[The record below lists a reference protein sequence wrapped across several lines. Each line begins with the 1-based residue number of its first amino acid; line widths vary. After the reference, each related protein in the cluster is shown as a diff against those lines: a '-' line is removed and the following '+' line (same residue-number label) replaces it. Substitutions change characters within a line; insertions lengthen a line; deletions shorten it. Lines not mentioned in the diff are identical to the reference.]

1 MVDIL
6 KIVKPLEESGLL
18 VKSVSEIVENEAKEQ
33 NGGFVPILLAALPA
47 GSLGSV
53 LTGRGRIRAGEETN
67 LKLMVFI
74 QEIIYL

>member
-18 VKSVSEIVENEAKEQ
+18 VKSVSEIVENEAKEH
-33 NGGFVPILLAALPA
+33 NGGFVPILLAPLPA
-47 GSLGSV
+47 GSLGSA
-53 LTGRGRIRAGEETN
+53 LTGRGRIRAGEELN

>member
-18 VKSVSEIVENEAKEQ
+18 VKSLSEIFENKTKEQ
-33 NGGFVPILLAALPA
+33 NGGFVPILLAALAA
-47 GSLGSV
+47 GSLGSA
-53 LTGRGRIRAGEETN
+53 LTGRKRIRAGEKTN

-74 QEIIYL
+74 QDIIYQ